1 MCDNQR
7 IAVIGIKD
15 VKIRP
20 DSKEYWTGVTVAFHT
35 CGRCEPRD
43 NVWKKHEASFVS
55 PLRTRR
61 VTRVNGKTSLRI
73 PWTRWVATPSLRKRR
88 LPSQWRSGTKRFK
101 CRHREFSYGTVPIW
115 LPVCRTLKMLEGDRI
130 GRRKRTERLLRNT
143 RKSADGKRS
152 PQMCSPFS
160 ALSKKLLLF
169 FFFASGRK
177 RIADL
182 EVDFAGVQEGQQRS
196 SATRQVLCGVSCCGA
211 RQRWPRG
218 LDTSCARFQTE
229 THHYSSV
236 RLEEVGG
243 SSFREALSARSDSV
257 ARAPGCSNFGDQKP
271 RSRNCLLW
279 ICCPFSILCVDSN
292 GRVGSNTCRQIGN
305 AQSQV
310 EDVNGA
316 SLRLLVETLHL
327 SLHEQK
333 YSNKTIG
340 PGILRKEP
348 NIALT
353 FWTFIAEAVQPRI
366 HSRAPTDAFLFGS
379 GHFQDHRAVVVV
391 EFSTVATT
399 SLQVTN
405 DYWPAICDRQPLA
418 QESAQCL
425 LQQWW
430 QATPLL
436 PTGLTPNQREAL
448 LGQMDAPRSQV
459 CCPTEQTESETTLDG

>member
-1 MCDNQR
+1 MES
-7 IAVIGIKD
+7 G
-15 VKIRP
+15 
-20 DSKEYWTGVTVAFHT
+20 H
-35 CGRCEPRD
+35 
-43 NVWKKHEASFVS
+43 
-55 PLRTRR
+55 
-61 VTRVNGKTSLRI
+61 
-73 PWTRWVATPSLRKRR
+73 RK
-88 LPSQWRSGTKRFK
+88 
-101 CRHREFSYGTVPIW
+101 CAH
-115 LPVCRTLKMLEGDRI
+115 
-130 GRRKRTERLLRNT
+130 
-143 RKSADGKRS
+143 
-152 PQMCSPFS
+152 PFS
-160 ALSKKLLLF
+160 ALSKKLLL

-196 SATRQVLCGVSCCGA
+196 SATRQVLCGVSCCGP

-340 PGILRKEP
+340 PGILRTEP

-353 FWTFIAEAVQPRI
+353 FSTLRKQCSPGI
-366 HSRAPTDAFLFGS
+366 HSCAPTDAFLFGS
-379 GHFQDHRAVVVV
+379 GHFQDHRAVVM

-405 DYWPAICDRQPLA
+405 EYKPAICYRQPLA

-436 PTGLTPNQREAL
+436 PTGLTPKQGEAL
-448 LGQMDAPRSQV
+448 LGQM
-459 CCPTEQTESETTLDG
+459 CCTTEQTETETTLDGSLYTG